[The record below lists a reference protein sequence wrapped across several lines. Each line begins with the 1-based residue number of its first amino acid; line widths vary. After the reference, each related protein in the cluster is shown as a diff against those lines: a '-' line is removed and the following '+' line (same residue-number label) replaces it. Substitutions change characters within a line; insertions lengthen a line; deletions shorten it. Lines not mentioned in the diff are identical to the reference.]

1 MQSLHLTTECRYRRW
16 RQASKE
22 VMFLLF
28 VNGHCL
34 VASVVAIAG
43 DNGEFNK
50 RFLTSAFRY

>member
-1 MQSLHLTTECRYRRW
+1 MRSLHLTTECRSRRW

-22 VMFLLF
+22 VMLLLF

-34 VASVVAIAG
+34 VASGVAIAG

-50 RFLTSAFRY
+50 RFLTSAF

>member
-1 MQSLHLTTECRYRRW
+1 MRSLHLTTECRSRRW

-22 VMFLLF
+22 VMLLLF

-43 DNGEFNK
+43 DNVN
-50 RFLTSAFRY
+50 LTKGV